1 MTLAK
6 RSLAG
11 FSVIFILISAISY
24 THAQSES
31 DLAETHFKAATAY
44 YNQGKYEKALEEF
57 NEAYRLMPLP
67 EITFNI
73 AQCHERLGHLEKA
86 IEIYNKYIE
95 EKPDAKDL
103 QAVKDKIVSLEER
116 IESTGI
122 NVTVSEEGATI
133 FIDGQEVATSPLDGL
148 IKVAPGSHE
157 LKVEKEGFQTFSMNF
172 SVSAGLTQS
181 ATITLTPMSGKPVG
195 EGEGGEGKG
204 ETGEPV
210 KKASMA
216 GYYAGYAVSGAV
228 LIAGGAMGVMAL
240 VNVQKANDAADNNQP
255 GTYDD
260 RKDKAKTFA
269 LVADIMIP
277 LGVAG
282 LVVTSIVLGVKKP
295 WKEKKKVSLLPALGP
310 TAGGL
315 SLQGSF

>member
-1 MTLAK
+1 MTFAK
-6 RSLAG
+6 RILAAYPV
-11 FSVIFILISAISY
+11 VILLISFS
-24 THAQSES
+24 TNSFAQSES

-73 AQCHERLGHLEKA
+73 AQCHERLGDIEKA

-103 QAVKDKIVSLEER
+103 QAVKDKIENLVER
-116 IESTGI
+116 LESTGI
-122 NVTVSEEGATI
+122 HVTVAEEGATI
-133 FIDGQEVATSPLDGL
+133 FVDGQDVATSPLDGL

-157 LKVEKEGFQTFSMNF
+157 LKVEKEGFQTFTMKF

-181 ATITLTPMSGKPVG
+181 ATVTLTPHSGKTGG
-195 EGEGGEGKG
+195 EGEGGEEGG
-204 ETGEPV
+204 EEPEPV
-210 KKASMA
+210 KKPGMA
-216 GYYAGYAVSGAV
+216 GYYAGYGVSGAV

-240 VNVQKANDAADNNQP
+240 VNVQKANDAVDNADP
-255 GTYDD
+255 GTYND
-260 RKDKAKTFA
+260 RKDKAKKFA
-269 LVADIMIP
+269 LAADVMIP
-277 LGVAG
+277 VGVAG
-282 LVVTSIVLGVKKP
+282 LVITSIILGVKKP
-295 WKEKKKVSLLPALGP
+295 WKEKKKVSLVPSLSPM
-310 TAGGL
+310 AGGL

>member
-6 RSLAG
+6 RILAVVPVAL
-11 FSVIFILISAISY
+11 FLISISIHSY
-24 THAQSES
+24 AQSES

-44 YNQGKYEKALEEF
+44 YNQGKYAKALEEF

-73 AQCHERLGHLEKA
+73 AQCHERLGDIEKA
-86 IEIYNKYIE
+86 IEVYNKYIE

-116 IESTGI
+116 LESTGI
-122 NVTVSEEGATI
+122 HVTVAEEGAAV
-133 FIDGQEVATSPLDGL
+133 FIDDQEVATSPLDGL

-157 LKVEKEGFQTFSMNF
+157 LRVEKDGFQTFNMKF

-181 ATITLTPMSGKPVG
+181 ATVTLTPLSGKP
-195 EGEGGEGKG
+195 EGEGGGEGGG
-204 ETGEPV
+204 ETVEPV
-210 KKASMA
+210 GKPNMA

-240 VNVQKANDAADNNQP
+240 VNVQKANDAVDSNES
-255 GTYDD
+255 GTYYDK
-260 RKDKAKTFA
+260 RDKAKKFA
-269 LVADIMIP
+269 LAADILIP
-277 LGVAG
+277 VGVAG
-282 LVVTSIVLGVKKP
+282 LVITSIILGVKKP
-295 WKEKKKVSLLPALGP
+295 WKEKKKVSLIPSLGP